1 MNALL
6 LLVHGSPREE
16 SNMDMFTVVEDIRKG
31 GRWPLV
37 EVGFLDCNQPDIPA
51 AIDRCVELGAT
62 RIVGVPYFL
71 HSGRHLTRDLPD
83 LLEAGA
89 RKHPGTTILMGDTL
103 GENAVITEII
113 LDRRA
118 EAKDVQAV

>member
-1 MNALL
+1 
-6 LLVHGSPREE
+6 
-16 SNMDMFTVVEDIRKG
+16 MFAVVEDIRSG

-37 EVGFLDCNQPDIPA
+37 EVGFLDCNQPDVPS
-51 AIDRCVELGAT
+51 AIDRCVEMGAT

-89 RKHPGTTILMGDTL
+89 RRHPKTTILLGDSL
-103 GENAVITEII
+103 GEEPVIAEII
-113 LDRRA
+113 LDRIA
-118 EAKDVQAV
+118 EAKDVQGG